1 MPYNLHSSFLGTVPT
16 GPGKK
21 EVTTGDPAKQIFV
34 KNCPKNWTHSD
45 LHENF
50 ATFGE
55 ISSAKMSIT
64 ANFESRGFGYIEYAS
79 VESTKKAVIKMNGK
93 AIEVSEEAP
102 PAGGKSSASEE
113 EERQG
118 STTTTTLQVS
128 HFESKR
134 HRMKQSQE

>member
-21 EVTTGDPAKQIFV
+21 EPAGNGDPAKQIFV
-34 KNCPKNWTHSD
+34 KNCPKNWTHLD

-55 ISSAKMSIT
+55 ITSAKMSIT
-64 ANFESRGFGYIEYAS
+64 ANFESRGFGYIEFT
-79 VESTKKAVIKMNGK
+79 STEAAKKAVIKMDGK
-93 AIEVSEEAP
+93 EFDNSGEAP
-102 PAGGKSSASEE
+102 PSGGKSSASEE
-113 EERQG
+113 CEDQG
-118 STTTTTLQVS
+118 SKVALQVS

-134 HRMKQSQE
+134 